1 MDTVTTPHLQIQ
13 IIKNAKPVE
22 CLAVTERNWTKA
34 LLSHSFSL
42 GSPFPCRCPACT
54 GCKPTFDLSLSSGA
68 PDRRCSYGFAFC
80 AWPLSDRLSGSAERK
95 DLRSVPTRRPLCTEI
110 CLCLKRDE
118 KSCNTLCTVLQCPDF
133 AEPWTISIREREKI
147 IGRQRK
153 KESFAFSCSKLS
165 VRGHLKST

>member
-1 MDTVTTPHLQIQ
+1 MLL
-13 IIKNAKPVE
+13 NE
-22 CLAVTERNWTKA
+22 TERNHFSATLFLWCLLFLVDVLLVLVASLPSTCPCPPELRIVVA
-34 LLSHSFSL
+34 ATVLLSVL
-42 GSPFPCRCPACT
+42 GHFPIVFPGQRRGKIFGLYRP
-54 GCKPTFDLSLSSGA
+54 DGA
-68 PDRRCSYGFAFC
+68 
-80 AWPLSDRLSGSAERK
+80 
-95 DLRSVPTRRPLCTEI
+95 EI

>member
-1 MDTVTTPHLQIQ
+1 MFG
-13 IIKNAKPVE
+13 
-22 CLAVTERNWTKA
+22 CYWTK
-34 LLSHSFSL
+34 LNETTSQPLFFSGVSFSL
-42 GSPFPCRCPACT
+42 SMYCLYWLQAYLWLVLVLR
-54 GCKPTFDLSLSSGA
+54 SSGSLLQL
-68 PDRRCSYGFAFC
+68 RFC
-80 AWPLSDRLSGSAERK
+80 FLCLATFRSSFRVSGEERSS
-95 DLRSVPTRRPLCTEI
+95 SVPSRRPLCTEI

-133 AEPWTISIREREKI
+133 AIPWTISIREREKI